1 VDRRRNHL
9 SITDDG
15 KVELD
20 ALTAQMSHTEAKAL
34 AVLSDAERETISQA
48 LDKVYDAY
56 VRSANGD

>member
-1 VDRRRNHL
+1 M

-20 ALTAQMSHTEAKAL
+20 APTAQMSHTEAKAL

-48 LDKVYDAY
+48 FDKVYDAY
-56 VRSANGD
+56 VRTANGD